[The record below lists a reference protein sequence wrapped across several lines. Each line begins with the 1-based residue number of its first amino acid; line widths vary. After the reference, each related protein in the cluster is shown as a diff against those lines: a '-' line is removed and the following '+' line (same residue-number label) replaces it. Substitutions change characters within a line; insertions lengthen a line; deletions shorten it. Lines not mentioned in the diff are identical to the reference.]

1 MSLSRSRQFIFVLL
15 VALVVGAGS
24 LLVAGSALASTTE
37 ALFRIEQRWH
47 GAPTPP
53 VTVGGAGMYQAY
65 LFPYWFTVMGNP
77 NKTGAYELPPATAVV
92 QPFNPKGG
100 AFSLPQ
106 SFFVTNYTDTLTPK
120 TNWPGYTT
128 YYQYQAYN
136 GPGKFEPNFGRTGG
150 QFRMVFPTT
159 YGNPGATVA
168 QNPTPN
174 YGTGN
179 PIAGAETTTF
189 GGRYDQS
196 RNGSLFVTPGANR
209 FGGTFR
215 LFNTDVAHWEQWI
228 EFFPPNLYYGYGFYH
243 CMNNGKFD
251 CTPGPFASQEGTTQA
266 YDGVWWLLTA
276 SAKAPGSDRLSL
288 ATVPRTS
295 LGTTPT
301 MTTLATGPKAPYV
314 GDGTPSGGP
323 ASYSRREQ
331 HYLNFVHPWTTGK
344 ARAVNAAGV
353 QGTGIIT
360 PQATGFDLTYPLG
373 TNIAVKKFGYN
384 ETFNK
389 TLSTFNV
396 STTTPYTQFLTGV
409 TRVVSMVRPRMTW
422 TMNLPLDP
430 ANNPVTNI
438 WAPVRMKRITVYFLP
453 EPGGMLALG
462 VGIASLLGLS
472 RLWRR

>member
-1 MSLSRSRQFIFVLL
+1 MSLSRFREIIFVL

-65 LFPYWFTVMGNP
+65 LFPYALTV
-77 NKTGAYELPPATAVV
+77 KSGAYDLPPATAVV
-92 QPFNPKGG
+92 DVFNPKGG
-100 AFSLPQ
+100 AFTLPQ

-136 GPGKFEPNFGRTGG
+136 GPGKFEPNHGRTGG
-150 QFRMVFPTT
+150 EFRMVFPTT
-159 YGNPGATVA
+159 YFDAGATVA
-168 QNPTPN
+168 NNPTPN

-179 PIAGAETTTF
+179 PITATTTF
-189 GGRYDQS
+189 GGRYDLG
-196 RNGSLFVTPGANR
+196 RRGSLFVTPGANR

-215 LFNTDVAHWEQWI
+215 LFNTEVAHWEQWI
-228 EFFPPNLYYGYGFYH
+228 EFFPPNLYYGYGYYH

-251 CTPGPFASQEGTTQA
+251 CTPGTFESQEGTTQA
-266 YDGVWWLLTA
+266 YDGVWWLLTED
-276 SAKAPGSDRLSL
+276 AKAPGDNASSK
-288 ATVPRTS
+288 ATVATS
-295 LGTTPT
+295 VSGTT
-301 MTTLATGPKAPYV
+301 K
-314 GDGTPSGGP
+314 TPSGTM
-323 ASYSRREQ
+323 SYSRREQ

-344 ARAVNAAGV
+344 ARAVNALGV
-353 QGTGIIT
+353 QGTGVIT
-360 PQATGFDLTYPLG
+360 PQATGFDVTYPAG
-373 TNIAVKKFGYN
+373 TNIAVKKFKYN
-384 ETFNK
+384 QTFNK
-389 TLSTFNV
+389 TLSTTNV
-396 STTTPYTQFLTGV
+396 STTTPYTQVLTGV
-409 TRVVSMVRPRMTW
+409 TRVVSMVRPRLTW

-472 RLWRR
+472 RMWRR